1 MKKLLCSIMCVVLA
15 MGALSLVGCGSVFD
29 GNYKEMTLEEA
40 TAFSA
45 TVNQVE
51 DAEEIDYATGV
62 EYTLKG
68 NMETRRGEDTMK
80 VSADVGMK
88 IGSKDGKLQM
98 QGNMNVSSNDNSVID
113 SDIYFAD
120 GYMYYAL
127 EMKGL
132 EVKTKAKMSIDKF
145 IRDNVPFGSINISMS
160 GLVEAAG
167 YITAEEGSI
176 KFFMDKSEDYTKIK
190 VVQTAVSGNR
200 GEVILVFN
208 ASNQLIA
215 AKVESKIDQADEEHN
230 YAIKGEIYL
239 EIAPWE
245 GTVKLP
251 SSDELGLYIG
261 F

>member
-29 GNYKEMTLEEA
+29 GNYKEMTLEDA
-40 TAFSA
+40 KTFSA
-45 TVNQVE
+45 TVKETDNG
-51 DAEEIDYATGV
+51 EEIDYAKGV
-62 EYTLKG
+62 KYTLKG
-68 NMETRRGEDTMK
+68 NMETTFGEKKTN
-80 VSADVGMK
+80 VSADIGMK

-98 QGNMNVSSNDNSVID
+98 QGNMNVSAGEEDSID

-132 EVKTKAKMSIDKF
+132 EVKTKAKMSIDEF
-145 IRDNVPFGSINISMS
+145 VSDYASFASMDVS
-160 GLVEAAG
+160 LSELVSLAG

-176 KFFMDKSEDYTKIK
+176 KFFMDKSDDYTKIK
-190 VVQTAVSGNR
+190 VVQTSVSGGE
-200 GEVILVFN
+200 GEVIFVFN

-215 AKVESKIDQADEEHN
+215 TKVEVKYNEVDEEDG
-230 YAIKGEIYL
+230 YSMKGEIYL